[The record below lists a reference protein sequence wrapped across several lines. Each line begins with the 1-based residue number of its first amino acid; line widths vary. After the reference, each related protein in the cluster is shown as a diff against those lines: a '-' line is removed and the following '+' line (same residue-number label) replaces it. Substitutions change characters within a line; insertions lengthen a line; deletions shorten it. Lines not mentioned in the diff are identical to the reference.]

1 VRVAALNDIH
11 GNLPALEAVLADP
24 RLEDA
29 DAIVVGGDVVAGPF
43 PAETIDA
50 LDALGERVRFL
61 RGNADRLVLEGTD
74 DRHLW
79 CRGQLGNARAT
90 RVAAWPQTV
99 SLEVDGLGPVRFCHA
114 TPRSDEELVTR
125 ITPDDEVAEALE
137 GTDETVVVCGH
148 THIQYDRP
156 VAGWRLVCAGSVG
169 WPYEGRPGA
178 FWLLLGPDVS
188 HMRTEYDVHQAA
200 ELIRKSGYPD
210 LEGAVEPLLEP
221 PDPEA
226 VSSYFEGMRGA

>member
-11 GNLPALEAVLADP
+11 GNLPALEAVLSDP

-29 DAIVVGGDVVAGPF
+29 NAVVVGGDVVDGPF
-43 PAETIDA
+43 PAET
-50 LDALGERVRFL
+50 LDALEALGGRVRFL

-79 CRGQLGNARAT
+79 CRDQLGDARAT
-90 RVAAWPQTV
+90 RVAAWPQTL

-114 TPRSDEELVTR
+114 TPRSDDELVTR
-125 ITPDDEVAEALE
+125 ITPEDEVAEVLE
-137 GTDETVVVCGH
+137 GTEETVVVCGH
-148 THIQYDRP
+148 THIQYDRR
-156 VAGWRLVCAGSVG
+156 VARWRLVCAGSVG
-169 WPYEGRPGA
+169 WPYEGHPGA

-188 HMRTEYDVHQAA
+188 HVRTEYDVHQAA

-210 LEGAVEPLLEP
+210 PEGAVEPLLEP